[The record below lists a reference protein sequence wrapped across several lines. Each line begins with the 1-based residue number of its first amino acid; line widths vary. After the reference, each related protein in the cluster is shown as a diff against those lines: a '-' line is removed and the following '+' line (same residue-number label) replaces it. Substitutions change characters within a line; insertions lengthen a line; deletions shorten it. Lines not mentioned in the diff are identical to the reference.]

1 MSLQIP
7 ACLLRRTLRSSSV
20 LERVTVARTSP
31 EQSHLFGLRPYSQAV
46 AESEETHPSNETA
59 ASSEPLRKS
68 TKSNRNAPH
77 KHRRFGH
84 NGPVLDVEKRKQ
96 EERLLM
102 AIASGST
109 PESGE
114 MNDEIRSASY
124 SRKTI
129 SMELK
134 WLEDPRDLA
143 DRVAR
148 LLRSGDPGM
157 AAALVRQAQKDGKRC
172 DVAWNHL
179 LSYCMQRGFP
189 QAAFKL
195 YNDMKKRGRMPSSVT
210 YTLMLKGLAD
220 APKSPANIKMAE
232 SIYRSIEHSDV
243 DLSIIHT
250 NAMLSVCDRHHD
262 MDSLWRIA
270 GELPEEGPQAPDM
283 RTYTIIL
290 GALQYSA
297 RNDLEKISPADTDKI
312 VERKDQMV
320 MEGKRIWADVLYRW
334 TKDQLQI
341 DNHVV
346 NAMASLLLEGA
357 RERDYYD
364 VLALYN
370 QTMGIPIFAKKP
382 AETQKAS
389 RFTMFR
395 LAFLRRSA
403 AESDHT
409 EDVPFVDEHNR
420 PLREEP
426 EKSEKQELLEG
437 EEEEIENFDLIFD
450 PVLPKNEGLTYIQP
464 GSKELTFIEDVCH
477 RLPQG
482 FAAGYSYWDYLTI
495 EVETRF
501 EPDAVALAQYMRL
514 LRAGR
519 ASKRAVQVMQNQA
532 LPSGLANEKLFH
544 LAMACCRRDRNNASV
559 LLHANELLQVMHKAL
574 ILPDPRVLESYLEL
588 VQSLAQAPHV
598 LLNLR
603 GLPKEGRGKKINDLK
618 ALGKKLHVDLHVAA
632 MGALRV
638 PVSQLHEALQGG
650 KPERGSRWSAL
661 KNGSANIP
669 ASLAVKVMA
678 RVRTVIDEL
687 LKAEYASV
695 LSKEDRK
702 VLQMD
707 SNSLKTYSDKET
719 IKKFVQMSV
728 YPTIDQKNAFQERHV
743 QVVEEAPAL
752 TEKDHPTEGSESIP
766 ASTAS
771 EDGKKDIR
779 D

>member
-1 MSLQIP
+1 M
-7 ACLLRRTLRSSSV
+7 LRRSLRSSSV
-20 LERVTVARTSP
+20 RQQLATASTKFRPVQLSA
-31 EQSHLFGLRPYSQAV
+31 LRPYSQAIIEPE
-46 AESEETHPSNETA
+46 ESLPNSHEPDAPSETP
-59 ASSEPLRKS
+59 RKS
-68 TKSNRNAPH
+68 PRFNKNGAHKGRKSGRD
-77 KHRRFGH
+77 
-84 NGPVLDVEKRKQ
+84 GPTVDVEKRKQ
-96 EERLLM
+96 EERSLM
-102 AIASGST
+102 AIAAGSNL
-109 PESGE
+109 ESGE
-114 MNDEIRSASY
+114 INDEIRSASFT
-124 SRKTI
+124 RKTI

-148 LLRSGDPGM
+148 LLRSGDIGM

-189 QAAFKL
+189 QVAFKF

-220 APKSPANIKMAE
+220 APKSPGNIKMAE
-232 SIYRSIEHSDV
+232 SIYRSIQHSDV

-297 RNDLEKISPADTDKI
+297 RNDLEKINPADTDKI

-320 MEGKRIWADVLYRW
+320 MEGKRIWTDVLYRW

-370 QTMGIPIFAKKP
+370 QTMGIPIYAKKP
-382 AETQKAS
+382 AESKKAS

-403 AESDHT
+403 AESEHT
-409 EDVPFVDEHNR
+409 EDVPFVDENNR
-420 PLREEP
+420 PLREE
-426 EKSEKQELLEG
+426 SEKEDPLEG
-437 EEEEIENFDLIFD
+437 AEEEEIEDFDLVFD
-450 PVLPKNEGLTYIQP
+450 PVVPKNEGLTYLQP
-464 GSKELTFIEDVCH
+464 RSKELTFIEDVCH

-482 FAAGYSYWDYLTI
+482 FAAGYSYWDHLTL
-495 EVETRF
+495 ESETRF
-501 EPDAVALAQYMRL
+501 EPDAVALAQYLRL

-574 ILPDPRVLESYLEL
+574 VLPDPRVVESYLEL
-588 VQSLAQAPHV
+588 IQSLAQAPHV

-603 GLPKEGRGKKINDLK
+603 GLPKEDRRKIGDL
-618 ALGKKLHVDLHVAA
+618 AVLGKKLFADLHVAA
-632 MGALRV
+632 INALRM
-638 PVSQLHEALQGG
+638 PVSQLHDALQSG
-650 KPERGSRWSAL
+650 KPDRRSRWSTL
-661 KNGSANIP
+661 KNGSGNVP

-678 RVRTVIDEL
+678 RVRTVIDEI
-687 LKAEYASV
+687 LKAEYSSV
-695 LSKEDRK
+695 VPKEDRK
-702 VLQMD
+702 ALQAD
-707 SNSLKTYSDKET
+707 SNLLKTYSDKET
-719 IKKFVQMSV
+719 IRKFSELSV
-728 YPTIDQKNAFQERHV
+728 YPTVEQKNAFRERQL
-743 QVVEEAPAL
+743 QVVEHVPAEKDQPKSDLEAPQ
-752 TEKDHPTEGSESIP
+752 TPTAAES
-766 ASTAS
+766 AEQAKL
-771 EDGKKDIR
+771 G
-779 D
+779 